1 MGAININHNNGSIV
15 TDEDLILQITEN
27 GAVKI
32 GDGTYLSEM
41 GNPQTIG
48 IDQTYEG
55 AIKYN
60 KNTGTIQYCDGKS
73 WKDFSYGV
81 EETPGIIWAIT
92 F

>member
-1 MGAININHNNGSIV
+1 MAGIDINHDDSSII
-15 TDEDLILQITEN
+15 TDKDTVLKITEN

-32 GDGTYLSEM
+32 GNGTYLDEL
-41 GNPQTIG
+41 GNPQTISANEKYKG
-48 IDQTYEG
+48 G
-55 AIKYN
+55 IKYN
-60 KNTGTIQYCDGKS
+60 ENTKTIQYCDGTS